1 MKTIE
6 RGIKRRRPKLD
17 WLIVEPTGRDDMD
30 GVSCAISGG
39 IGTTSEEAFCLGR
52 EHCRRGLGKKAYKSK
67 YLRNAFNRG
76 YAFQKRF
83 KKK

>member
-17 WLIVEPTGRDDMD
+17 WLIVEPTGRDDM
-30 GVSCAISGG
+30 GGIASAISGG
-39 IGTTSEEAFCLGR
+39 VGTASDEAFALGR
-52 EHCRRGLGKKAYKSK
+52 EHCRRGLGKKTYKCK
-67 YLRNAFNRG
+67 NLRNAFNRG
-76 YAFQKRF
+76 YAFQQRF

>member
-30 GVSCAISGG
+30 SIASAISGG
-39 IGTTSEEAFCLGR
+39 IGTTFEEAFALGR
-52 EHCRRGLGKKAYKSK
+52 EHCRRGLGRKTYKCKK
-67 YLRNAFNRG
+67 LRSAFNRG
-76 YAFQKRF
+76 YSFQTRF